1 MTLREV
7 VEVLVH
13 YGLCHRLLPSS
24 EVYGNDATDVLG
36 YIEHDT
42 SNIVINSSMSIM
54 EKRQTILHEL
64 IHADLHVRGIMDDEE
79 TVDKTTAAMF
89 HKIYPE
95 YRERATKGKKGKR
108 HK

>member
-7 VEVLVH
+7 VEVFVH
-13 YGLCHRLLPSS
+13 YGLCHRQLPSS
-24 EVYGNDATDVLG
+24 ELYGNDATDVLG

-42 SNIVINSSMSIM
+42 NNIVVNSAMSIM

-64 IHADLHVRGIMDDEE
+64 VHADFHLRGIMDEEEAVDAE
-79 TVDKTTAAMF
+79 TVKLF

-95 YRERATKGKKGKR
+95 YRERKQKAKKGKR
-108 HK
+108 TK